1 MATETSFSIS
11 YEFEELNVID
21 EGLMAWGTATL
32 THDYGTDF
40 YVTDIVLVGGQ
51 KLDRYG
57 TGRAGFPSAFNK
69 ALFLAIAIEIENMDH
84 AQRFF
89 AEALEEQSQ
98 PDPDRAYEE
107 RRDSFLEAAE

>member
-1 MATETSFSIS
+1 MAIETSFSVE
-11 YEFEELNVID
+11 YEFEELRVCD

-32 THDYGTDF
+32 THDYGTEF
-40 YVTDIVLVGGQ
+40 YVTEIVLTGGQ

-69 ALFLAIAIEIENMDH
+69 ALFLAIALDIENSDH

-89 AEALEEQSQ
+89 ADELEGRSQ
-98 PDPDRAYEE
+98 PDPDGAYEE
-107 RRDSFLEAAE
+107 RRDAFLHAAE